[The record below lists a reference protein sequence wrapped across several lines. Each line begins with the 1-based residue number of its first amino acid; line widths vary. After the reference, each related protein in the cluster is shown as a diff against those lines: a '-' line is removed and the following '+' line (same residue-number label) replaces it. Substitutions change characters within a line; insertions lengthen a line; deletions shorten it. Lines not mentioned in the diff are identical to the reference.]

1 MRKNLSIVMTA
12 AALVVLL
19 AWTGPVLAYEV
30 TGDVTPGW
38 GTAGGSLWYNVFK
51 ETDFSSAGT
60 SDLPFGVIV
69 RPPYDLT
76 TGLSYLINSS
86 LHNWIEGDF
95 VVVTGWDGGRVL
107 YSIGELDPRFGNET
121 VTLTQEKNKRDYDL
135 AGAGRSVVNVVDI
148 DVIHAVDV
156 VKGAYDSIY
165 PYSIELVVSGEGIT
179 PKKYQ
184 LADLQAMHQVT
195 FDASSSTTNTQGVW
209 TGPTLADVLKASGVD
224 TTDMDSYIVV
234 VATDA
239 YATAVSMYEAT
250 HTVSNGQTKL
260 PLLATYGIAPSSG
273 PYPAAVSLF
282 EQQVNCQLSPPPSIS
297 QSSSSCCGD
306 GFVRLALPEDANA
319 GRWVSNVYSIIVH
332 KYHGEAE

>member
-1 MRKNLSIVMTA
+1 MRKNLSIVMTV

-38 GTAGGSLWYNVFK
+38 GTTGGSLWYNVFK
-51 ETDFSSAGT
+51 ETADSSAGT
-60 SDLPFGVIV
+60 LPFGVIV
-69 RPPYDLT
+69 RPES
-76 TGLSYLINSS
+76 GYLINSG

-95 VVVTGWDGGRVL
+95 VVVTGWNGGTAL
-107 YSIGELDPRFGNET
+107 YSMGELDPRFANET
-121 VTLTQEKNKRDYDL
+121 VTLAPTKDGRNYNL
-135 AGAGRSVVNVVDI
+135 AGAGRAVMNVADI

-156 VKGAYDSIY
+156 IKGAFDSIY
-165 PYSIELVVSGEGIT
+165 PYSIQLVVSGEGIT
-179 PKKYQ
+179 PKKFQ

-195 FDASSSTTNTQGVW
+195 FDASSSTTNTVGVW

-239 YATAVSMYEAT
+239 YATVVSMYETT
-250 HTVSNGQTKL
+250 HMTGTEL
-260 PLLATYGIAPSSG
+260 PLLAISG
-273 PYPAAVSLF
+273 TVSGS
-282 EQQVNCQLSPPPSIS
+282 QQINCPGSPTTILSTEA
-297 QSSSSCCGD
+297 CCGD
-306 GFVRLALPEDANA
+306 GFVRLVLPEDASA
-319 GRWVSNVYSIIVH
+319 GRWVSNVYSITVH